1 VTKTASRAERT
12 HERRPNDAGRSGC
25 DGKEVVLSQ
34 QAVEK
39 LTVRAGFIPPHTM
52 CNPLLPEDSD
62 EEKQEK
68 QT

>member
-1 VTKTASRAERT
+1 MAIHMAIVVNSQ
-12 HERRPNDAGRSGC
+12 GLG
-25 DGKEVVLSQ
+25 GIEVKNK

-39 LTVRAGFIPPHTM
+39 LTAQAGFIPPHTI

>member
-1 VTKTASRAERT
+1 MEWLPSIASGAT
-12 HERRPNDAGRSGC
+12 LTPLGGSG
-25 DGKEVVLSQ
+25 VSPL

>member
-1 VTKTASRAERT
+1 MGGYGVKS
-12 HERRPNDAGRSGC
+12 
-25 DGKEVVLSQ
+25 L

-39 LTVRAGFIPPHTM
+39 LTAQAGFIPPHTM